1 MLGPMILWS
10 PLRSSFGASRIPVH
24 PSRIC
29 SRLMSNVDVKRTR
42 KSTRE
47 TMRALRRAPADEAMR
62 LYVSFR
68 NSGPHH
74 RNVWNEV
81 LSYASGKPE
90 VVRAAYVDMTAAK
103 ITPNEASFAS
113 LLRAEASSGDTAAAL
128 RVLDQM
134 VATGVQPRLRS
145 FAPLIS
151 AFAATAPAVA
161 IRLMLRMEQEHVAPT
176 DALAVQLVKAVLA
189 CDVDD
194 HELQWAAVD
203 EVFSRCFGR
212 AVTPATALE
221 LQRVIDEATAKE
233 KKKASL
239 GASVLSWLLP
249 SMDIALEHQ
258 VRCRPVS
265 LSHNGACPVCG
276 SGARLIGLES
286 SEKRQMRKQLMRNT
300 GNRRGGEVTP
310 NERHDLAEF
319 ALWLKTRKG
328 LRFTAAIDGA
338 NVAYQGQNHVQGG
351 FSFEQVE
358 CLCALSHMYFF
369 AIVNAL

>member
-1 MLGPMILWS
+1 
-10 PLRSSFGASRIPVH
+10 
-24 PSRIC
+24 
-29 SRLMSNVDVKRTR
+29 
-42 KSTRE
+42 
-47 TMRALRRAPADEAMR
+47 MR
-62 LYVSFR
+62 LYVAFR
-68 NSGPHH
+68 NTGPHH

-90 VVRAAYVDMTAAK
+90 VVRAAYADMTAAK
-103 ITPNEASFAS
+103 VTPNEASFAS

-128 RVLDQM
+128 RVLDNM

-151 AFAATAPAVA
+151 AFAETAPAVA

-194 HELQWAAVD
+194 HALQWAAVD

-212 AVTPATALE
+212 AITPATALE
-221 LQRVIDEATAKE
+221 IQRVVDEFTSKKE
-233 KKKASL
+233 GSIGASL
-239 GASVLSWLLP
+239 LSWFMP
-249 SMDIALEHQ
+249 SPGATTEGQLK
-258 VRCRPVS
+258 CRPVS
-265 LSHNGACPVCG
+265 LGHDGTCSVCG
-276 SGARLIGLES
+276 GGARLIGLES

-338 NVAYQGQNHVQGG
+338 NVAYQGQNHVQGA
-351 FSFEQVE
+351 FSFEQVGCPVFSLYYGTFSLAHIYYE
-358 CLCALSHMYFF
+358 Y
-369 AIVNAL
+369 